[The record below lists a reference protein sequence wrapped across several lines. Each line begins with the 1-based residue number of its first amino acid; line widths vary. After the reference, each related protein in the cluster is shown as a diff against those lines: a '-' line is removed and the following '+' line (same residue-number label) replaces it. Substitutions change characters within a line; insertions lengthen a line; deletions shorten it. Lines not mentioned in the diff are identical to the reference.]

1 MDFSNMI
8 TKALASIDGLLM
20 EKNNPY
26 RVPKGPKGGQFT
38 SRNGVGGGAASEGGK
53 VSGGSG
59 GGSGA
64 VKAKPTMSAAE
75 SAKMKAELDAAG
87 GPKRNMDKGKVSGA
101 YHSDNAITDPFYKR
115 DSSDNGIY
123 YSGHW
128 DKSEKPPKGYGA
140 DMPKAPRTPTVKE
153 GDFTSKG
160 VWKPPMSMKDIDN
173 LRNQGEAGV
182 FAARVMM
189 NDLYAHATKRQ
200 GSEVEKHKF
209 ESQGQKKYMK
219 DKGLSTMNWEWH
231 HKISG
236 GKGGSNSG
244 KNMSLLN
251 GGEHT
256 VAHMLEAVINPTKG
270 TKGGTKP
277 GNLGVYPRIELATA
291 ARAQNNITKQ
301 LGSQAGKLR
310 NAKYGKDGS
319 APMSASD
326 FKKLEAR
333 INQQVKPYMN
343 IAIKAGIY
351 KKGSKLRFDKKG
363 VVYQIN
369 NAINE
374 LRGYLVNNPIQPIK

>member
-1 MDFSNMI
+1 MDNNAI
-8 TKALASIDGLLM
+8 LDKLKSILGLDV

-38 SRNGVGGGAASEGGK
+38 SRNAGGGGAAGAK
-53 VSGGSG
+53 PASG
-59 GGSGA
+59 GGGGGSAGA
-64 VKAKPTMSAAE
+64 PKPTAPSMSAAA
-75 SAKMKAELDAAG
+75 SAKLKSELDAAG
-87 GPKRNMDKGKVSGA
+87 GPKRDMDKKTVSGA

-115 DSSDNGIY
+115 DASDGGVY
-123 YSGHW
+123 YSGTW
-128 DKSEKPPKGYGA
+128 NKAEKPPKGYEA
-140 DMPKAPRTPTVKE
+140 SMPKAPRTSTVKE
-153 GDFTSKG
+153 GDFSSKST
-160 VWKPPMSMKDIDN
+160 WKPPMSMKDIDG
-173 LRNQGEAGV
+173 LRNKGAAGV
-182 FAARVMM
+182 YAARVMM
-189 NDLYAHATKRQ
+189 NDLYAHAAKRQ
-200 GSEVEKHKF
+200 GTAVEAHKF

-219 DKGLSTMNWEWH
+219 ERGLSTMVWEWH

-256 VAHMLEAVINPTKG
+256 VAHMLEAVINPIRTAK
-270 TKGGTKP
+270 GTKP
-277 GNLGVYPRIELATA
+277 GNLGVYPRIEIATA
-291 ARAQNNITKQ
+291 ARAQNNVTKQ

-319 APMSASD
+319 KPMSSAE

-343 IAIKAGIY
+343 IATKAGVY
-351 KKGSKLRFDKKG
+351 KKGSKLLFDRKG
-363 VVYQIN
+363 VVYQKN

-374 LRGYLVNNPIQPIK
+374 IRGYLTKNPIEPSKV